1 VANRNRASAVGG
13 VTSVVVIPAP
23 VSSGEGTVV
32 TSRASA
38 TTSTKAAF
46 TGAAVRGGGKVCGVL
61 AGVIGV
67 LLV

>member
-1 VANRNRASAVGG
+1 
-13 VTSVVVIPAP
+13 
-23 VSSGEGTVV
+23 VV

-46 TGAAVRGGGKVCGVL
+46 TGAAMRGGGKVCGVL